1 MSSGLFLIL
10 RIARRNTIKRV
21 DAKPKTAVRIRIS
34 ASLSESMF
42 ARTSKHGNIAGRE
55 EEGTCAACE
64 GDAGLYWRAVA
75 GCHDSRLTM
84 SKPRGAV
91 SRLRHFHTL
100 PEVNAELKSL
110 QKRVAVAGGT
120 SPQLSRGWLL
130 VVSPTPQT
138 RHFK

>member
-34 ASLSESMF
+34 ALLSESMF
-42 ARTSKHGNIAGRE
+42 ARTSKHGNIAGR

-91 SRLRHFHTL
+91 SRLRHVHTL

-120 SPQLSRGWLL
+120 SPQLSRG
-130 VVSPTPQT
+130 VVAGCFTNTPDQT
-138 RHFK
+138 L